1 MKKGLYKGFS
11 SFEFEKNREFSLRD
25 IDLVKMDLLNHIFTL
40 RGSRVMMPMFGTIIP
55 ELIFEPLDVETLDT
69 LEEEV
74 KYVINY
80 DPRVKMLEFS
90 MVPDFDNH
98 AVSLSVK
105 LQYIELGIVDMFEFH
120 IEFEQ

>member
-11 SFEFEKNREFSLRD
+11 SFEFQKNRQFSLQD
-25 IDLVKMDLLNHIFTL
+25 VDLVKMDLLNHLFTL
-40 RGSRVMMPMFGTIIP
+40 RGSRVMMPNFGTIIP

-80 DPRVKMLEFS
+80 DPRVKMLEF
-90 MVPDFDNH
+90 VVNPDYDNNAV
-98 AVSLSVK
+98 AVSVR
-105 LQYIELGIVDMFEFH
+105 LQYLELNVVDMFEFH
-120 IEFEQ
+120 IEFEV

>member
-11 SFEFEKNREFSLRD
+11 SFEFQKNRQFTLNDVE
-25 IDLVKMDLLNHIFTL
+25 LVKMDLLNHIFTL
-40 RGSRVMMPMFGTIIP
+40 RGSRVMMPNFGTIIP

-80 DPRVKMLEFS
+80 DPRVKMLEFVVS
-90 MVPDFDNH
+90 PDYDNNAV
-98 AVSLSVK
+98 AVSVR
-105 LQYIELGIVDMFEFH
+105 LQYLELNVVDMFEFH
-120 IEFEQ
+120 IEFEV